1 MWSYDNDF
9 AKYVIIFGVDDTLS
23 SHTDN
28 EVKKNFSIT

>member
-9 AKYVIIFGVDDTLS
+9 ARNVIIFDDTLS

-28 EVKKNFSIT
+28 KEKQLFSIT